1 VNPLFAAAADV
12 QAFCQRQG
20 WQSAIIGG
28 VAVQRWGEPRLTRDV
43 DLTVLTGLGGEG
55 EFVDMLL
62 QNYRARLDGA
72 REFALQH
79 RVVLVETA
87 NGVPLDISLAGLPFE
102 ARLMARSSAFSIDGS
117 TALITCS
124 AEDLI
129 VLKVFAGRMQDWL
142 DVEGITH
149 DRLQKAGGLSTHTH
163 RGCSGRMRTIG
174 TSCQSKSPSRSGP
187 SRSTALS
194 TVVASV
200 RSLSTSTP

>member
-1 VNPLFAAAADV
+1 MNPLFAAAADV
-12 QAFCQRQG
+12 QAFCQKQG
-20 WQSAIIGG
+20 WRSAIIGG

-55 EFVDMLL
+55 EFVDTLL

-102 ARLMARSSAFSIDGS
+102 ARLMARSSAFSINGS

-142 DVEGITH
+142 DVEGIIVRQASRL
-149 DRLQKAGGLSTHTH
+149 DRDLVLEELRPLLELKEDTEAEPQLQRLFAKH
-163 RGCSGRMRTIG
+163 
-174 TSCQSKSPSRSGP
+174 P
-187 SRSTALS
+187 
-194 TVVASV
+194 
-200 RSLSTSTP
+200 